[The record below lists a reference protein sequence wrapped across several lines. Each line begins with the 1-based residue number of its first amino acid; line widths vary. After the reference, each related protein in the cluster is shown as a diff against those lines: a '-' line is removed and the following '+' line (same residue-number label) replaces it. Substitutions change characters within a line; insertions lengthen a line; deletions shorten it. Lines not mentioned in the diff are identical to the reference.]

1 MAMAT
6 TTAVMGG
13 VCNTGTA
20 AVAVA
25 SSSQQKV
32 TGTGCQSLF
41 WGAKSGSA
49 RFVKAAVSTRFVF
62 LICFSFAHKS
72 VQKRAL
78 SFLLS

>member
-1 MAMAT
+1 MAMVT

-13 VCNTGTA
+13 VNTGTA
-20 AVAVA
+20 AAAVA

-62 LICFSFAHKS
+62 LICFSFPHKS
-72 VQKRAL
+72 VLKRAL